1 MKKSTFM
8 VIVAMLLIITSL
20 TLNFSGWV
28 SHFEPI
34 TYFVVVYGLLMSGFL
49 SFAVAFEIKIRKE
62 NY

>member
-1 MKKSTFM
+1 M

-20 TLNFSGWV
+20 VLNFSGWV
-28 SHFEPI
+28 SHFEPV
-34 TYFVVVYGLLMSGFL
+34 TYLMLVYGLLMSGFL